1 MNAFDKFYKKTVEE
15 RHAILAEYADLNEEE
30 QAFLASTGALS
41 FDKANHMIENTIGIY
56 SLPLGLGMNML
67 LNDKRYIV
75 PMAMEEPSV
84 VAAQSAGAKLIAQNG
99 GITGSATKRKM
110 IGQIEL
116 ISVSDI
122 QAAKENIIA
131 NEEQLIAIANQ
142 AHPSLQKRG
151 GGAVEIQVRTA
162 QTANDETL
170 LIVHLLVDTQEA
182 MGANMVNTMVETL
195 APELEMLTNG
205 TANMRILSNLVDEA
219 TATAV
224 CRINPESL
232 ATKTQSGEWVRDRI
246 IAAYEFADADIY
258 RAATHNKG
266 IMNGIDAVIMAFGN
280 DWRAVEAASHAY
292 AARTGSYKPMSK
304 WSKDA
309 DGYLVGELTLPMPV
323 AFVGGSI
330 AIHPIASLSKK
341 IARVESAKELAMLVC
356 AVGLTQNLAALKA
369 LVTEG
374 IQRGH
379 MSLQA
384 KSLAMTAGAEADEI
398 EIVATFLQE
407 SKQLNVVAAKEFIA
421 KFTQRKIK

>member
-122 QAAKENIIA
+122 QAAKKNIIA

-170 LIVHLLVDTQEA
+170 FIVHLLVDTQEA

-292 AARTGSYKPMSK
+292 AARTRSYKPMSK

-407 SKQLNVVAAKEFIA
+407 NKQLNVVAAKEFIA
-421 KFTQRKIK
+421 KLRSEK

>member
-122 QAAKENIIA
+122 QAAKKNIIA

-170 LIVHLLVDTQEA
+170 FIVHLLVDTQEA

-330 AIHPIASLSKK
+330 TIHPIASLSKK

-407 SKQLNVVAAKEFIA
+407 NKQLNVVAAKEFIA
-421 KFTQRKIK
+421 KLRSEK

>member
-67 LNDKRYIV
+67 LNDKRYVV

-84 VAAQSAGAKLIAQNG
+84 VAAQSAGAKLIARNG

-421 KFTQRKIK
+421 KLRSEK

>member
-1 MNAFDKFYKKTVEE
+1 MQSFDKFYKKTLEE
-15 RHAILAEYADLNEEE
+15 RQAILAEYANLNEEE

-41 FDKANHMIENTIGIY
+41 FDKANHMIENTVGIY

-67 LNDKRYIV
+67 LNDKKYIV

-84 VAAQSAGAKLIAQNG
+84 VAAQSSGAKLIAQNG
-99 GITGSATKRKM
+99 GITSTATDRKM

-116 ISVSDI
+116 IIVPDVE
-122 QAAKENIIA
+122 AAEEKVIA
-131 NEEQLIAIANQ
+131 NREKLIAIANN
-142 AHPSLQKRG
+142 AHPSLLKRG
-151 GGAVEIQVRTA
+151 GGAVDLQVRTTK
-162 QTANDETL
+162 TASGETL
-170 LIVHLLVDTQEA
+170 FIVHLLVDTQEA

-195 APELEMLTNG
+195 APELEILTG
-205 TANMRILSNLVDEA
+205 GVANMRILSNLVDDA
-219 TATAV
+219 TATAT
-224 CRINPESL
+224 CRLSPESL

-292 AARTGSYKPMSK
+292 TARTGSYKPMSK

-309 DGYLVGELTLPMPV
+309 DGYLIGELTLPMPV

-384 KSLAMTAGAEADEI
+384 KSLAMTAGAEANEI
-398 EIVATFLQE
+398 EQVAQFLQE
-407 SKQLNVVAAKEFIA
+407 TKQLNVMAAKKYIA
-421 KFTQRKIK
+421 ELRTK

>member
-15 RHAILAEYADLNEEE
+15 RRAILAEYANLNEEE

-67 LNDKRYIV
+67 LNDKRYVV

-122 QAAKENIIA
+122 PAAKENIIA

-151 GGAVEIQVRTA
+151 GGAVAIQVRTA

-309 DGYLVGELTLPMPV
+309 EGYLVGELTLPMPV

-330 AIHPIASLSKK
+330 GIHPIATLSKK

-356 AVGLTQNLAALKA
+356 AVGLTQNLSALKA

-384 KSLAMTAGAEADEI
+384 KSLAMTAGAEAEEI
-398 EIVATFLQE
+398 EKVATFLQE

-421 KFTQRKIK
+421 KLRSGK

>member
-15 RHAILAEYADLNEEE
+15 RRAILAEYAGLNEEE

-41 FDKANHMIENTIGIY
+41 FDKANHMIENAIGIY

-67 LNDKRYIV
+67 LNGKSYVV

-84 VAAQSAGAKLIAQNG
+84 VAAQSSGAKLIAQNG
-99 GITGSATKRKM
+99 GITGRATKRKM

-116 ISVSDI
+116 ISVPDI
-122 QAAKENIIA
+122 QLAKENVIA
-131 NEEQLIAIANQ
+131 NQAKLITIANQ

-151 GGAVEIQVRTA
+151 GGAVDLQVRTA

-170 LIVHLLVDTQEA
+170 FIVHLLVDTQEA

-195 APELEMLTNG
+195 APELEALTSG
-205 TANMRILSNLVDEA
+205 KANMRILSNLVDEA
-219 TATAV
+219 TATAM
-224 CRINPESL
+224 CRIKPESL

-292 AARTGSYKPMSK
+292 AARTGSYKPMTK

-309 DGYLVGELTLPMPV
+309 EGYLVGELTLPMPV

-330 AIHPIASLSKK
+330 GIHPIATLSKK

-384 KSLAMTAGAEADEI
+384 KSLAMTAGAKADEI
-398 EIVATFLQE
+398 EKVATFLQE

-421 KFTQRKIK
+421 KLRSEK

>member
-1 MNAFDKFYKKTVEE
+1 MKSFDKFYKKTLEE
-15 RHAILAEYADLNEEE
+15 RQVILAEYANLNEEE
-30 QAFLASTGALS
+30 QAFLASAGALS
-41 FDKANHMIENTIGIY
+41 FDKANHMIENTVGIY

-67 LNDKRYIV
+67 LNDKKYIV

-84 VAAQSAGAKLIAQNG
+84 VAAQSSGAKLIAQNG
-99 GITGSATKRKM
+99 GITSTATDRKM

-116 ISVSDI
+116 IIVPDVE
-122 QAAKENIIA
+122 AAEEKVIA
-131 NEEQLIAIANQ
+131 NREKLIAIANN
-142 AHPSLQKRG
+142 AHPSLLKRG
-151 GGAVEIQVRTA
+151 GGAVDLQVRTTK
-162 QTANDETL
+162 TASGETL
-170 LIVHLLVDTQEA
+170 FIIHLLVDTQEA

-195 APELEMLTNG
+195 APELEILTG
-205 TANMRILSNLVDEA
+205 GVANMRILSNLVDDA
-219 TATAV
+219 TATAT
-224 CRINPESL
+224 CRLSPESL

-292 AARTGSYKPMSK
+292 TARTGSYKPMSK

-309 DGYLVGELTLPMPV
+309 DGYLIGELTLPMPV

-384 KSLAMTAGAEADEI
+384 KSLAMTAGAEANEI
-398 EIVATFLQE
+398 EQVAQFLQE
-407 SKQLNVVAAKEFIA
+407 TKQLNVMAAKKYIA
-421 KFTQRKIK
+421 ELRTK

>member
-15 RHAILAEYADLNEEE
+15 RRAILAEYAGLNEEE

-67 LNDKRYIV
+67 LNNKRYVV

-99 GITGSATKRKM
+99 GIAGSATKRKM

-116 ISVSDI
+116 VSVSDI
-122 QAAKENIIA
+122 EAAKENVIA

-162 QTANDETL
+162 QTAHDEAL
-170 LIVHLLVDTQEA
+170 FIVHLLVDTQEA
-182 MGANMVNTMVETL
+182 MGANMVNTMVEAL

-205 TANMRILSNLVDEA
+205 IANMRILSNLVDEA

-232 ATKTQSGEWVRDRI
+232 ATKNQSGEWVRDRI

-309 DGYLVGELTLPMPV
+309 EGYLVGELTLPMPV

-330 AIHPIASLSKK
+330 GIHPIATLSKK

-356 AVGLTQNLAALKA
+356 AVGLTQNLSALKA

-398 EIVATFLQE
+398 EKVATFLQE
-407 SKQLNVVAAKEFIA
+407 SKQLNVVAAKEFIT
-421 KFTQRKIK
+421 KLRSGN

>member
-1 MNAFDKFYKKTVEE
+1 MQSFDKFYKKTLEE
-15 RHAILAEYADLNEEE
+15 RQAILAEYANLNEEE

-41 FDKANHMIENTIGIY
+41 FDKANHMIENTVGIY

-67 LNDKRYIV
+67 LNDKKYIV

-84 VAAQSAGAKLIAQNG
+84 VAAQSSGAKLIAQNG
-99 GITGSATKRKM
+99 GITSTATDRKM

-116 ISVSDI
+116 IIVPDVE
-122 QAAKENIIA
+122 AAEEKVIA
-131 NEEQLIAIANQ
+131 NREKLIAIANN
-142 AHPSLQKRG
+142 AHPSLLKRG
-151 GGAVEIQVRTA
+151 GGAVDLQVRTTK
-162 QTANDETL
+162 TASDETL
-170 LIVHLLVDTQEA
+170 FIIHLLVDTQEA

-195 APELEMLTNG
+195 APELEILTG
-205 TANMRILSNLVDEA
+205 GVANMRILSNLVDDA
-219 TATAV
+219 TATAT
-224 CRINPESL
+224 CRLSPESL

-292 AARTGSYKPMSK
+292 TARTGSYKPMSK

-309 DGYLVGELTLPMPV
+309 DGYLFGELTLPMPV

-384 KSLAMTAGAEADEI
+384 KSLAMTAGAEANEI
-398 EIVATFLQE
+398 EQVAQFLQE
-407 SKQLNVVAAKEFIA
+407 TKQLNVMAAKKYIA
-421 KFTQRKIK
+421 ELRTK

>member
-41 FDKANHMIENTIGIY
+41 FDKANHMIENAIGIY

-67 LNDKRYIV
+67 LNGKSYVV

-84 VAAQSAGAKLIAQNG
+84 VAAQSSGAKLIAQNG
-99 GITGSATKRKM
+99 GITGRATKRKM

-122 QAAKENIIA
+122 ETARENVLANQEKLVTIA
-131 NEEQLIAIANQ
+131 NE

-151 GGAVEIQVRTA
+151 GGAVDLQVRTA
-162 QTANDETL
+162 QTASGETL
-170 LIVHLLVDTQEA
+170 FIVHLLVDTQEA

-195 APELEMLTNG
+195 APELEALTSG
-205 TANMRILSNLVDEA
+205 KANMRILSNLVDEA
-219 TATAV
+219 TATAM
-224 CRINPESL
+224 CRIKPESL

-292 AARTGSYKPMSK
+292 AARTGSYKPMTK

-309 DGYLVGELTLPMPV
+309 EGYLVGELTLPMPV

-330 AIHPIASLSKK
+330 GIHPIATLSKK

-384 KSLAMTAGAEADEI
+384 KSLAMTAGAKADEI
-398 EIVATFLQE
+398 EKVATFLQE
-407 SKQLNVVAAKEFIA
+407 SKQLNVLAAKKFIA
-421 KFTQRKIK
+421 KLRSEK

>member
-1 MNAFDKFYKKTVEE
+1 MNAFDKFYKKTVAE

-122 QAAKENIIA
+122 QAAKKNIIA

-170 LIVHLLVDTQEA
+170 FIVHLLVDTQEA

-421 KFTQRKIK
+421 KLRSEK

>member
-15 RHAILAEYADLNEEE
+15 RHTILAEYADLNEEE

-41 FDKANHMIENTIGIY
+41 FDKANHMIENMIGIY

-67 LNDKRYIV
+67 LNDKRYVV

-309 DGYLVGELTLPMPV
+309 EGYLVGELTLPMPV

-330 AIHPIASLSKK
+330 GIHPIATLSKK

-356 AVGLTQNLAALKA
+356 AVGLTQNLSALKA

-398 EIVATFLQE
+398 EKVATFLQE
-407 SKQLNVVAAKEFIA
+407 SKQLNVVAAKEFIT
-421 KFTQRKIK
+421 KLRSGK

>member
-15 RHAILAEYADLNEEE
+15 RRAILAEYAGLNEEE

-41 FDKANHMIENTIGIY
+41 FDKANHMIENAIGIY

-67 LNDKRYIV
+67 LNGKSYVV

-84 VAAQSAGAKLIAQNG
+84 VAAQSSGAKLIAQNG
-99 GITGSATKRKM
+99 GITGRATKRKM

-116 ISVSDI
+116 ISVPDI
-122 QAAKENIIA
+122 QSAKENVIA
-131 NEEQLIAIANQ
+131 NQAKLITIANQ

-151 GGAVEIQVRTA
+151 GGAVDLQVRTA

-170 LIVHLLVDTQEA
+170 FIVHLLVDTQEA

-195 APELEMLTNG
+195 APELEALTSG
-205 TANMRILSNLVDEA
+205 KANMRILSNLVDEA
-219 TATAV
+219 TATAM
-224 CRINPESL
+224 CRIKPESL

-292 AARTGSYKPMSK
+292 AARTGSYKPMTK

-309 DGYLVGELTLPMPV
+309 EGYLVGELTLPMPV

-330 AIHPIASLSKK
+330 GIHPIATLSKK

-384 KSLAMTAGAEADEI
+384 KSLAMTAGAKADEI
-398 EIVATFLQE
+398 EKVATFLQE

-421 KFTQRKIK
+421 KLRSEK

>member
-1 MNAFDKFYKKTVEE
+1 MKSFDKFYKKTLEE
-15 RHAILAEYADLNEEE
+15 RQAILAEYANLNEKE

-41 FDKANHMIENTIGIY
+41 FDKANHMIENTVGIY

-67 LNDKRYIV
+67 LNDKKYIV

-84 VAAQSAGAKLIAQNG
+84 VAAQSSGAKLIAQNG
-99 GITGSATKRKM
+99 GITSTATDRKM

-116 ISVSDI
+116 ITVPDVE
-122 QAAKENIIA
+122 AAEEKVIA
-131 NEEQLIAIANQ
+131 NREKLIAIANN
-142 AHPSLQKRG
+142 AHPSLLKRG
-151 GGAVEIQVRTA
+151 GGAVDLQVRTTK
-162 QTANDETL
+162 TASDETL
-170 LIVHLLVDTQEA
+170 FIIHLLVDTQEA

-195 APELEMLTNG
+195 APELEILTG
-205 TANMRILSNLVDEA
+205 GVANMRILSNLVDDA
-219 TATAV
+219 TATAT
-224 CRINPESL
+224 CRLSPESL

-292 AARTGSYKPMSK
+292 TARTGSYKPMSK

-309 DGYLVGELTLPMPV
+309 DGYLIGELTLPMPV

-356 AVGLTQNLAALKA
+356 AVGLTQNLSALKA

-384 KSLAMTAGAEADEI
+384 KSLAMTAGAEANEI
-398 EIVATFLQE
+398 EQVAQFLQE
-407 SKQLNVVAAKEFIA
+407 TKQLNVMAAKKYIA
-421 KFTQRKIK
+421 ELRTK

>member
-15 RHAILAEYADLNEEE
+15 RHAILAEYAGLNEEE

-67 LNDKRYIV
+67 LNDKRYVV

-99 GITGSATKRKM
+99 GIAGSATKRKM

-116 ISVSDI
+116 VSVSDI
-122 QAAKENIIA
+122 EAAKENVIA

-162 QTANDETL
+162 QTAHDEAL
-170 LIVHLLVDTQEA
+170 FIVHLLVDTQEA
-182 MGANMVNTMVETL
+182 MGANMVNTMVEAL

-205 TANMRILSNLVDEA
+205 IANMRILSNLVDEA

-309 DGYLVGELTLPMPV
+309 EGYLVGELTLPMPV

-330 AIHPIASLSKK
+330 GIHPIATLSKK
-341 IARVESAKELAMLVC
+341 IARVESAKELATLVC
-356 AVGLTQNLAALKA
+356 AVGLTQNLSALKA

-384 KSLAMTAGAEADEI
+384 KSLAMTAGAEAEEI
-398 EIVATFLQE
+398 EKVATFLQE
-407 SKQLNVVAAKEFIA
+407 SKQLNVVAAKEFIT
-421 KFTQRKIK
+421 KLRSGK

>member
-67 LNDKRYIV
+67 LNDKRYVV

-122 QAAKENIIA
+122 QAAKENIIV

-170 LIVHLLVDTQEA
+170 FIVHLLVDTQEA

-421 KFTQRKIK
+421 KLRSEK

>member
-67 LNDKRYIV
+67 LNDKRYVV

-122 QAAKENIIA
+122 QVAKENIIA

-170 LIVHLLVDTQEA
+170 FIVHLLVDTQEA

-341 IARVESAKELAMLVC
+341 IARVQSAKELAMLVC

-421 KFTQRKIK
+421 KLRSEK

>member
-1 MNAFDKFYKKTVEE
+1 
-15 RHAILAEYADLNEEE
+15 
-30 QAFLASTGALS
+30 
-41 FDKANHMIENTIGIY
+41 MIENTIGIY

-67 LNDKRYIV
+67 LNDKRYVV

-151 GGAVEIQVRTA
+151 GGAVKIQVRTA

-170 LIVHLLVDTQEA
+170 FIVHLLVDTQEA

-421 KFTQRKIK
+421 KLRSEK

>member
-15 RHAILAEYADLNEEE
+15 RRAILTEYADLNEEE
-30 QAFLASTGALS
+30 EAFLASTGALS

-67 LNDKRYIV
+67 LNDKRYVV

-182 MGANMVNTMVETL
+182 MGANMVNTMVETI

-309 DGYLVGELTLPMPV
+309 EGYLVGELTLPMPV

-330 AIHPIASLSKK
+330 GIHPIATLSKK

-356 AVGLTQNLAALKA
+356 AVGLTQNLSALKA

-398 EIVATFLQE
+398 EKVATFLQE
-407 SKQLNVVAAKEFIA
+407 SKQLNVVAAKEFIT
-421 KFTQRKIK
+421 KLRSGK

>member
-1 MNAFDKFYKKTVEE
+1 MKSFDKFYKKTLEE
-15 RHAILAEYADLNEEE
+15 RQAILAEYANLNEKE

-41 FDKANHMIENTIGIY
+41 FDKANHMIENTVGIY

-67 LNDKRYIV
+67 LNDKKYIV

-84 VAAQSAGAKLIAQNG
+84 VAAQSLGAKLIAQNG
-99 GITGSATKRKM
+99 GITSTATDRKM

-116 ISVSDI
+116 ITVPDVE
-122 QAAKENIIA
+122 AAEEKVIA
-131 NEEQLIAIANQ
+131 NREKLIAIANN
-142 AHPSLQKRG
+142 AHPSLLKRG
-151 GGAVEIQVRTA
+151 GGAMDLQVRTTK
-162 QTANDETL
+162 TASGETL
-170 LIVHLLVDTQEA
+170 FIIHLLVDTQEA

-195 APELEMLTNG
+195 APELEILTG
-205 TANMRILSNLVDEA
+205 GVANMRILSNLVDGA
-219 TATAV
+219 TATAT
-224 CRINPESL
+224 CRLSPESL

-292 AARTGSYKPMSK
+292 TARTGSYKPMSK

-309 DGYLVGELTLPMPV
+309 DGYLIGELTLPMPV

-384 KSLAMTAGAEADEI
+384 KSLAMTAGAEANEI
-398 EIVATFLQE
+398 EQVAQFLQE
-407 SKQLNVVAAKEFIA
+407 TKQLNVMAAKKYIA
-421 KFTQRKIK
+421 ELRTK

>member
-67 LNDKRYIV
+67 LNDKRYVV

-421 KFTQRKIK
+421 KLRSEK

>member
-67 LNDKRYIV
+67 LNDKRYVV

-309 DGYLVGELTLPMPV
+309 EGYLVGELTLPVPV

-421 KFTQRKIK
+421 KLRSEK

>member
-15 RHAILAEYADLNEEE
+15 RRAILAKYADLNEEE

-41 FDKANHMIENTIGIY
+41 FNKANHMIENTIGIY

-67 LNDKRYIV
+67 LNDKCYVV

-84 VAAQSAGAKLIAQNG
+84 VAAQSAGAKLIGQNG

-309 DGYLVGELTLPMPV
+309 EGYLVGELTLPMPV

-330 AIHPIASLSKK
+330 GIHPIATLSKK

-398 EIVATFLQE
+398 EKVATFLQE
-407 SKQLNVVAAKEFIA
+407 SKQLNVVAAKEFIN
-421 KFTQRKIK
+421 KLRSGK

>member
-15 RHAILAEYADLNEEE
+15 RRAILAEYADLNEEE

-67 LNDKRYIV
+67 LNDKRYVV

-151 GGAVEIQVRTA
+151 GGAVKIQVRTA

-170 LIVHLLVDTQEA
+170 FIVHLLVDTQEA

-421 KFTQRKIK
+421 KLRSEK

>member
-1 MNAFDKFYKKTVEE
+1 MQSFDKFYKKTLEE
-15 RHAILAEYADLNEEE
+15 RQAILAEYANLNEEE

-41 FDKANHMIENTIGIY
+41 FDKANHMIENTVGIY

-67 LNDKRYIV
+67 LNDKKYIV

-84 VAAQSAGAKLIAQNG
+84 VAAQSSGAKLIAQNG
-99 GITGSATKRKM
+99 GITSTATDRKM

-116 ISVSDI
+116 ITVPDVE
-122 QAAKENIIA
+122 AAEEKVIA
-131 NEEQLIAIANQ
+131 NREKLIAIANN
-142 AHPSLQKRG
+142 AHPSLLKRG
-151 GGAVEIQVRTA
+151 GGAVDLQVRTTK
-162 QTANDETL
+162 TASGETL
-170 LIVHLLVDTQEA
+170 FIIHLLVDTQEA

-195 APELEMLTNG
+195 APELEILTG
-205 TANMRILSNLVDEA
+205 GVANMRILSNLVDDA
-219 TATAV
+219 TATAT
-224 CRINPESL
+224 CRLSPESL

-292 AARTGSYKPMSK
+292 TARTGSYKPMSK

-309 DGYLVGELTLPMPV
+309 DGYLIGKLTLPMPV

-384 KSLAMTAGAEADEI
+384 KSLAMTAGAEANEI
-398 EIVATFLQE
+398 EQVAQFLQE
-407 SKQLNVVAAKEFIA
+407 TKQLNVMAAKKYIA
-421 KFTQRKIK
+421 ELRTK

>member
-1 MNAFDKFYKKTVEE
+1 MQSFDKFYKKTLEE
-15 RHAILAEYADLNEEE
+15 RQAILAEYANLNEEE

-41 FDKANHMIENTIGIY
+41 FDKANHMIENTVGIY

-67 LNDKRYIV
+67 LNDKKYIV

-84 VAAQSAGAKLIAQNG
+84 VAAQSSGAKLIAQNG
-99 GITGSATKRKM
+99 GITSTATDRKM

-116 ISVSDI
+116 ITVPDVE
-122 QAAKENIIA
+122 AAEEKVIA
-131 NEEQLIAIANQ
+131 NREKLIAIANN
-142 AHPSLQKRG
+142 AHPSLLKRG
-151 GGAVEIQVRTA
+151 GGAVDLQVRTTK
-162 QTANDETL
+162 TASGETL
-170 LIVHLLVDTQEA
+170 FIIHLLVDTQEA

-195 APELEMLTNG
+195 APELEILTG
-205 TANMRILSNLVDEA
+205 GVANMRILSNLVDDA
-219 TATAV
+219 TATAT
-224 CRINPESL
+224 CRLSPESL

-292 AARTGSYKPMSK
+292 TARTGSYKPMSK

-309 DGYLVGELTLPMPV
+309 DGYLIGELTLPMPV

-356 AVGLTQNLAALKA
+356 AVGLTQNLSALKA

-384 KSLAMTAGAEADEI
+384 KSLAMTAGAEANEI
-398 EIVATFLQE
+398 EQVAQFLQE
-407 SKQLNVVAAKEFIA
+407 TKQLNVMAAKKYIA
-421 KFTQRKIK
+421 ELRTK

>member
-15 RHAILAEYADLNEEE
+15 RHAILTEYADLNEEE

-67 LNDKRYIV
+67 LNDKRYVV

-151 GGAVEIQVRTA
+151 GGAVKIQVRTA

-170 LIVHLLVDTQEA
+170 FIVHLLVDTQEA

-421 KFTQRKIK
+421 KLRSEK

>member
-67 LNDKRYIV
+67 LNDKRYVV

-151 GGAVEIQVRTA
+151 GGAVKIQVRTA

-170 LIVHLLVDTQEA
+170 FIVHLLVDTQEA

-232 ATKTQSGEWVRDRI
+232 ATKTQSGEWVCDRI

-421 KFTQRKIK
+421 KLRSEK

>member
-1 MNAFDKFYKKTVEE
+1 MQSFDKFYKNTLEE
-15 RHAILAEYADLNEEE
+15 RQVILAEYANLNEEE

-41 FDKANHMIENTIGIY
+41 FDKANHMIENTVGIY

-67 LNDKRYIV
+67 LNDKKYIV

-84 VAAQSAGAKLIAQNG
+84 VAAQSSGAKLIAQNG
-99 GITGSATKRKM
+99 GITSTATDRKM

-116 ISVSDI
+116 ITVPDVE
-122 QAAKENIIA
+122 AAEEKVIA
-131 NEEQLIAIANQ
+131 NREKLIAIANN
-142 AHPSLQKRG
+142 AHPSLLKRG
-151 GGAVEIQVRTA
+151 GGAVDLQVRTTK
-162 QTANDETL
+162 TASGETL
-170 LIVHLLVDTQEA
+170 FIIHLLVDTQEA

-195 APELEMLTNG
+195 APELEILTG
-205 TANMRILSNLVDEA
+205 GVANMRILSNLVDDA
-219 TATAV
+219 TATAT
-224 CRINPESL
+224 CRLSPESL

-292 AARTGSYKPMSK
+292 TARTGSYKPMSK

-309 DGYLVGELTLPMPV
+309 DGYLIGELTLPMPV

-384 KSLAMTAGAEADEI
+384 KSLAMTAGAEANEI
-398 EIVATFLQE
+398 EQVAQFLQE
-407 SKQLNVVAAKEFIA
+407 TKQLNVMAAKKYIA
-421 KFTQRKIK
+421 ELRTK

>member
-341 IARVESAKELAMLVC
+341 NCSSRIS
-356 AVGLTQNLAALKA
+356 
-369 LVTEG
+369 EG
-374 IQRGH
+374 TSDV
-379 MSLQA
+379 SLCRWINA
-384 KSLAMTAGAEADEI
+384 KSRCFKSTRNRRYSTWSYVTTSEI
-398 EIVATFLQE
+398 
-407 SKQLNVVAAKEFIA
+407 SCNDSW
-421 KFTQRKIK
+421 RRSR

>member
-67 LNDKRYIV
+67 LNDKRYVV

-170 LIVHLLVDTQEA
+170 FIVHLLVDTQEA
-182 MGANMVNTMVETL
+182 MGANMVNTMVETI

-421 KFTQRKIK
+421 KLRSEK

>member
-30 QAFLASTGALS
+30 QAFLASTVALS

-67 LNDKRYIV
+67 LNDKRYVV

-151 GGAVEIQVRTA
+151 GGAVKIQVRTA

-170 LIVHLLVDTQEA
+170 FIVHLLVDTQEA

-421 KFTQRKIK
+421 KLRSEK

>member
-1 MNAFDKFYKKTVEE
+1 MKSFDKFYKKTLEE
-15 RHAILAEYADLNEEE
+15 RQAILAEYANLNEEE

-41 FDKANHMIENTIGIY
+41 FDKANHMIENTVGIY

-67 LNDKRYIV
+67 LNDKKYIV

-84 VAAQSAGAKLIAQNG
+84 VAAQSSGAKLIAQNG
-99 GITGSATKRKM
+99 GITSTAIDRKM

-116 ISVSDI
+116 ITVPDVE
-122 QAAKENIIA
+122 AAEEKVIA
-131 NEEQLIAIANQ
+131 NREKLIAIANN
-142 AHPSLQKRG
+142 AHPSLLKRG
-151 GGAVEIQVRTA
+151 GGAVDLQVRTTK
-162 QTANDETL
+162 TASGETL
-170 LIVHLLVDTQEA
+170 FIIHLLVDTQEA

-195 APELEMLTNG
+195 APELEILTG
-205 TANMRILSNLVDEA
+205 GVANMRILSNLVDDA
-219 TATAV
+219 TATAT
-224 CRINPESL
+224 CRLSPESL

-292 AARTGSYKPMSK
+292 TARTGSYKPMSK

-309 DGYLVGELTLPMPV
+309 DGYLIGELTLPMPV

-384 KSLAMTAGAEADEI
+384 KSLAMTAGAEANEI
-398 EIVATFLQE
+398 EQVAQFLQE
-407 SKQLNVVAAKEFIA
+407 TKQLNVMAAKKYIA
-421 KFTQRKIK
+421 ELRTK

>member
-1 MNAFDKFYKKTVEE
+1 MQSFDKFYKKTLEE
-15 RHAILAEYADLNEEE
+15 RQAILAEYANLNEEE

-41 FDKANHMIENTIGIY
+41 FDKANHMIENTVGIY

-67 LNDKRYIV
+67 LNDKKYIV

-84 VAAQSAGAKLIAQNG
+84 VAAQSSGAKLIAQNG
-99 GITGSATKRKM
+99 GITSTATDRKM

-116 ISVSDI
+116 ITVPDVE
-122 QAAKENIIA
+122 AAEEKVIA
-131 NEEQLIAIANQ
+131 NREKLIAIANN
-142 AHPSLQKRG
+142 AHPSLLKRG
-151 GGAVEIQVRTA
+151 GGAVILQVRTTK
-162 QTANDETL
+162 TASGETL
-170 LIVHLLVDTQEA
+170 FIIHLLVDTQEA

-195 APELEMLTNG
+195 APELEILTG
-205 TANMRILSNLVDEA
+205 GVANMRILSNLVDDA
-219 TATAV
+219 TATAT
-224 CRINPESL
+224 CRLSPESL

-246 IAAYEFADADIY
+246 ISAYEFADADIY

-292 AARTGSYKPMSK
+292 TARTGSYKPMSK

-309 DGYLVGELTLPMPV
+309 DGYLIGELTLPMPV

-384 KSLAMTAGAEADEI
+384 KSLAMTAGAEANEI
-398 EIVATFLQE
+398 EQVAQFLQE
-407 SKQLNVVAAKEFIA
+407 TKQLNVMAAKKYIA
-421 KFTQRKIK
+421 ELRTK

>member
-122 QAAKENIIA
+122 QAAKKNIIA

-170 LIVHLLVDTQEA
+170 FIVHLLVDTQEA

-304 WSKDA
+304 WSKDG

-407 SKQLNVVAAKEFIA
+407 NKQLNVVAAKEFIA
-421 KFTQRKIK
+421 KLRSEK

>member
-99 GITGSATKRKM
+99 GITGSAKKRKM

-122 QAAKENIIA
+122 QAAKKNIIA

-170 LIVHLLVDTQEA
+170 FIVHLLVDTQEA

-407 SKQLNVVAAKEFIA
+407 NKQLNVVAAKEFIA
-421 KFTQRKIK
+421 KLRSEK

>member
-15 RHAILAEYADLNEEE
+15 RRAILAKYADLNEEE

-67 LNDKRYIV
+67 LNDKHYVV

-84 VAAQSAGAKLIAQNG
+84 VAAQSAGAKLIGQNG

-309 DGYLVGELTLPMPV
+309 EGYLVGELTLPMPV

-330 AIHPIASLSKK
+330 GIHPIATLSKK

-398 EIVATFLQE
+398 EKVATFLQE
-407 SKQLNVVAAKEFIA
+407 SKQLNVVAAKEFIN
-421 KFTQRKIK
+421 KLRSGK

>member
-1 MNAFDKFYKKTVEE
+1 MNAFDKFYKKTVAE
-15 RHAILAEYADLNEEE
+15 RHAILAEYAGLNEEE
-30 QAFLASTGALS
+30 QSFLASTGALS

-67 LNDKRYIV
+67 LNGKSYVV

-84 VAAQSAGAKLIAQNG
+84 VAAQSSGAKLIAQNG

-116 ISVSDI
+116 ISVPNI
-122 QAAKENIIA
+122 QSAKDSVIA
-131 NEEQLIAIANQ
+131 NQAELIAIANQ

-151 GGAVEIQVRTA
+151 GGAVDLQVRTA

-170 LIVHLLVDTQEA
+170 FIVHLLVDTQEA

-195 APELEMLTNG
+195 APELEALTSG
-205 TANMRILSNLVDEA
+205 KANMRILSNLVDEA
-219 TATAV
+219 TATAM
-224 CRINPESL
+224 CRIKPESL

-292 AARTGSYKPMSK
+292 AARTGSYKPMTK

-309 DGYLVGELTLPMPV
+309 EGYLVGELTLPMPV

-330 AIHPIASLSKK
+330 GIHPIATLSKK

-384 KSLAMTAGAEADEI
+384 KSLAMTAGAKADEI
-398 EIVATFLQE
+398 EKVATFLQE

-421 KFTQRKIK
+421 KLRSEK

>member
-15 RHAILAEYADLNEEE
+15 RRAILAEYANLNEEE

-67 LNDKRYIV
+67 LNDKRYVV

-116 ISVSDI
+116 VSVSDI
-122 QAAKENIIA
+122 EAAKENVIA

-162 QTANDETL
+162 QTAHDEAL
-170 LIVHLLVDTQEA
+170 FIVHLLVDTQEA
-182 MGANMVNTMVETL
+182 MGANMVNTMVEAL

-205 TANMRILSNLVDEA
+205 IANMRILSNLVDEA

-309 DGYLVGELTLPMPV
+309 EGYLVGELTLPMPV

-330 AIHPIASLSKK
+330 GIHPIATLSKK

-356 AVGLTQNLAALKA
+356 AVGLTQNLSALKA

-398 EIVATFLQE
+398 EKVATFLQE
-407 SKQLNVVAAKEFIA
+407 SKQLNVVAAKEFIT
-421 KFTQRKIK
+421 KLRSGN